1 MKVYLDMVGCRLNQA
16 ELETIALDFLQRGF
30 QLTDN
35 PTEADYAVLN
45 TCAVTAAAASDSR
58 GKIRKLKQNPD
69 TKVIV
74 TGCWSDTVSENDELL
89 SGVFQIVPNERKTG
103 LVQRLLGHAESSQ
116 KEPITVKVSIPG
128 QRNRTRKFIKAQD
141 GCDNFC
147 TFCLTRL
154 ARGKSRSTALETIL
168 ADVHRAEKAGVKEII
183 LTGVNLGAWGHDFR
197 ERLTLVE
204 LIKQLLL
211 QSDIPRI
218 RLSSLEPWDLN
229 DDFLNLWENSRLC
242 PHLHLPIQ
250 SGSQS
255 VLRRMNRRTD
265 PELLKKQMAAIR
277 SSYPNFSL
285 TTDLICGFPGETER
299 EFEESLNFIKE
310 ARFNGGHVFPYS
322 ERPQTAAARMTGKVP
337 VKIRRDRAA
346 RMRSAIHVAGLAF
359 ANQMVR
365 QQVHV
370 LWESA
375 HKTSTQNYQLKGY
388 TENYLPAVKTQASTR
403 VNFIETVVVT
413 GSDQGKLLV
422 EPITD

>member
-1 MKVYLDMVGCRLNQA
+1 MVGCRLNQA
-16 ELETIALDFLQRGF
+16 ELEIIAFDFLQRGF

-35 PTEADYAVLN
+35 PAEADYAVLN

-58 GKIRKLKQNPD
+58 GKIRKLKQNPS

-74 TGCWSDTVSENDELL
+74 TGCLSETVSENDELL
-89 SGVFQIVPNERKTG
+89 SGVFQIVSNDKKTS
-103 LVQRLLGHAESSQ
+103 LVQGLLGEAESNQ
-116 KEPITVKVSIPG
+116 KEPLTVRVSIPG

-154 ARGKSRSTALETIL
+154 ARGKSRSTILETIL

-204 LIKQLLL
+204 LIKQLLQ
-211 QSDIPRI
+211 QSDIQRI

-229 DDFLNLWENSRLC
+229 DDFLELWENSRLC

-250 SGSQS
+250 SGSKS
-255 VLRRMNRRTD
+255 VLKRMNRRTD

-285 TTDLICGFPGETER
+285 TTDLICGFPGETEK
-299 EFEESLNFIKE
+299 EFEESLNFINE
-310 ARFNGGHVFPYS
+310 TGFNGGHVFPYS

-346 RMRSAIHVAGLAF
+346 RMRSAIHAAGFAF
-359 ANQMVR
+359 ASQMVR

-388 TENYLPAVKTQASTR
+388 TENYLPAVKTQTSTR
-403 VNFIETVVVT
+403 VNFIETVVVS

-422 EPITD
+422 ETITD

>member
-16 ELETIALDFLQRGF
+16 ELEIIALDFLQRGF

-35 PTEADYAVLN
+35 PAEADYAVLN

-74 TGCWSDTVSENDELL
+74 TGCWSETVSENDELL
-89 SGVFQIVPNERKTG
+89 SGVFQIVSNDRKTS
-103 LVQRLLGHAESSQ
+103 LVQGLLGNAESNQ

-154 ARGKSRSTALETIL
+154 ARGKSRSTILETIL

-204 LIKQLLL
+204 LIKQLLQ
-211 QSDIPRI
+211 QSDIQRI

-229 DDFLNLWENSRLC
+229 DDFLELWENSRLC

-255 VLRRMNRRTD
+255 VLKRMNRRTD

-285 TTDLICGFPGETER
+285 TTDLICGFPGETEK

-337 VKIRRDRAA
+337 VKIRQDRAA
-346 RMRSAIHVAGLAF
+346 RMRSVIHAAGLAF
-359 ANQMVR
+359 ASQMVR

-403 VNFIETVVVT
+403 VNFIETVVVS

-422 EPITD
+422 ETITD

>member
-1 MKVYLDMVGCRLNQA
+1 MVGCRLNQA
-16 ELETIALDFLQRGF
+16 ELEIIAFDFLQRGF

-35 PTEADYAVLN
+35 PAEADYAVLN

-58 GKIRKLKQNPD
+58 GKIRKLKQNPS

-74 TGCWSDTVSENDELL
+74 TGCLSETVSENDELL
-89 SGVFQIVPNERKTG
+89 SGVFQIVSNDKKTS
-103 LVQRLLGHAESSQ
+103 LVQGLLGEAESNQ
-116 KEPITVKVSIPG
+116 KEPLTVRVSIPG

-154 ARGKSRSTALETIL
+154 ARGKSRSTILETIL

-204 LIKQLLL
+204 LIKQLLQ
-211 QSDIPRI
+211 QSDIQRI

-229 DDFLNLWENSRLC
+229 DDFLELWENSRLC

-250 SGSQS
+250 SGSKS
-255 VLRRMNRRTD
+255 VLKRMNRRTD

-285 TTDLICGFPGETER
+285 TTDLICGFPGETEK
-299 EFEESLNFIKE
+299 EFEESLNFINE
-310 ARFNGGHVFPYS
+310 TGFNGGHVFPYS

-346 RMRSAIHVAGLAF
+346 RMR
-359 ANQMVR
+359 
-365 QQVHV
+365 
-370 LWESA
+370 
-375 HKTSTQNYQLKGY
+375 
-388 TENYLPAVKTQASTR
+388 
-403 VNFIETVVVT
+403 
-413 GSDQGKLLV
+413 
-422 EPITD
+422 

>member
-16 ELETIALDFLQRGF
+16 ELETIAFDFLQRGF

-35 PTEADYAVLN
+35 PAEADYAVLN

-58 GKIRKLKQNPD
+58 GKIRKLKQNPN

-74 TGCWSDTVSENDELL
+74 TGCWSETVSENDELL
-89 SGVFQIVPNERKTG
+89 SGVFQVVPNDRKTG
-103 LVQRLLGHAESSQ
+103 LVQGLLGNAESSQ

-154 ARGKSRSTALETIL
+154 ARGKSRSTTLETIL

-204 LIKQLLL
+204 LIKQLLQ
-211 QSDIPRI
+211 QSDIQRI

-229 DDFLNLWENSRLC
+229 EDFLELWENSRLC

-255 VLRRMNRRTD
+255 VLKRMNRRTD
-265 PELLKKQMAAIR
+265 TELLKKQMAAIR
-277 SSYPNFSL
+277 FSYPNFSL
-285 TTDLICGFPGETER
+285 TTDLICGFPGETEK

-310 ARFNGGHVFPYS
+310 AGFNGGHVFPYS

-346 RMRSAIHVAGLAF
+346 RMRSAIHAAGLAF
-359 ANQMVR
+359 ASQMVG
-365 QQVHV
+365 QQVGI

-403 VNFIETVVVT
+403 VNFIETVVVS

>member
-35 PTEADYAVLN
+35 PAEADYAVLN

-69 TKVIV
+69 TRVVV
-74 TGCWSDTVSENDELL
+74 TGCWSDTAAVNDALL
-89 SGVFQIVPNERKTG
+89 AGVYKVVPNERKTS
-103 LVQRLLGHAESSQ
+103 LVQELFNGAEPSQ
-116 KEPITVKVSIPG
+116 EEPLTVNVSIPG

-154 ARGKSRSTALETIL
+154 ARGKSRSTALETIVS
-168 ADVHRAEKAGVKEII
+168 DVHRAEKAGVKEII
-183 LTGVNLGAWGHDFR
+183 LTGVNLGAWGRDLG
-197 ERLTLVE
+197 EGLTLVT

-218 RLSSLEPWDLN
+218 RLSSLEPWDLH
-229 DDFLNLWENSRLC
+229 DDFLDLWGNPRLC

-255 VLRRMNRRTD
+255 VLKRMNRRTD
-265 PELLKKQMAAIR
+265 PVLLKKQMAAIR
-277 SSYPNFSL
+277 SNYSNFSL
-285 TTDLICGFPGETER
+285 TTDLICGFPGETEK
-299 EFEESLNFIKE
+299 EFEESLNFTVE
-310 ARFNGGHVFPYS
+310 AGFNGGHVFPYS
-322 ERPQTAAARMTGKVP
+322 ERQQTAAVRLTDKVP
-337 VKIRRDRAA
+337 VKIRRERSAL
-346 RMRSAIHVAGLAF
+346 MRSAIHAAALAF
-359 ANQMVR
+359 AEQMIG
-365 QQVHV
+365 QKTQV

-375 HKTSTQNYQLKGY
+375 HKTATGNSQLKGY
-388 TENYLPAVKTQASTR
+388 TENYLPALKTRETVKE
-403 VNFIETVVVT
+403 NYIETVVVT
-413 GSDQGKLLV
+413 GLDQDKLLV
-422 EPITD
+422 QSITD

>member
-16 ELETIALDFLQRGF
+16 ELEIIALDFLQRGF

-35 PTEADYAVLN
+35 PAEADYAVLN

-74 TGCWSDTVSENDELL
+74 TGCWSETVSENDELL
-89 SGVFQIVPNERKTG
+89 SGVFQIVSNDRKTS
-103 LVQRLLGHAESSQ
+103 LVQGLLGNAESNQ

-154 ARGKSRSTALETIL
+154 ARGKSRSTILETIL

-204 LIKQLLL
+204 LIKQLLQ
-211 QSDIPRI
+211 QSDIQRI

-229 DDFLNLWENSRLC
+229 DDFLELWENSRLC

-255 VLRRMNRRTD
+255 VLKRMNRRTD

-277 SSYPNFSL
+277 SSYPSFSL
-285 TTDLICGFPGETER
+285 TTDLICGFPGETEK

-337 VKIRRDRAA
+337 VKIRQDRAA
-346 RMRSAIHVAGLAF
+346 RMRSVIHAAGLAF
-359 ANQMVR
+359 ASQMVR

-403 VNFIETVVVT
+403 VNFIETVVVS

-422 EPITD
+422 ETITD

>member
-1 MKVYLDMVGCRLNQA
+1 MVGCRLNQA
-16 ELETIALDFLQRGF
+16 ELEIIALDFLQRGF

-35 PTEADYAVLN
+35 PAEADYAVLN

-74 TGCWSDTVSENDELL
+74 TGCWSETVSENDELL
-89 SGVFQIVPNERKTG
+89 SGVFQIVSNDRKTS
-103 LVQRLLGHAESSQ
+103 LVQGLLGNAESNQ

-154 ARGKSRSTALETIL
+154 ARGKSRSTILETIL

-204 LIKQLLL
+204 LIKQLLQ
-211 QSDIPRI
+211 QSDIQRI

-229 DDFLNLWENSRLC
+229 DDFLELWENSRLC

-255 VLRRMNRRTD
+255 VLKRMNRRTD

-285 TTDLICGFPGETER
+285 TTDLICGFPGETEK

-337 VKIRRDRAA
+337 VKIRQDRAA
-346 RMRSAIHVAGLAF
+346 RMRSVIHAAGLAF
-359 ANQMVR
+359 ASQMVR

-403 VNFIETVVVT
+403 VNFIETVVVS

-422 EPITD
+422 ETITD